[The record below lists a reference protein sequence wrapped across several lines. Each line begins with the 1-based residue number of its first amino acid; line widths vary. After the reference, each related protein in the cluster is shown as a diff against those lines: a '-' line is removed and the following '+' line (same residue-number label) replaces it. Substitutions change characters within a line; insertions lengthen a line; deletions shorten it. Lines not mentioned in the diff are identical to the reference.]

1 MDRWPH
7 LYMYT
12 LSVLICLYDL
22 LLFKKIRLR
31 GETVSFLNPDQ
42 LPGGG
47 QTEAYSQ
54 DSLQS

>member
-1 MDRWPH
+1 
-7 LYMYT
+7 MYT

-31 GETVSFLNPDQ
+31 GETVGFLNPDQ